1 MKEKKIIVSEADIAD
16 AQRVYSSAI
25 DGNIMENSI
34 ETAMQI
40 LGTAYMRKEM

>member
-1 MKEKKIIVSEADIAD
+1 MLDNTN

-25 DGNIMENSI
+25 DGNVVENNM

-40 LGTAYMRKEM
+40 LGTAYMRKDM